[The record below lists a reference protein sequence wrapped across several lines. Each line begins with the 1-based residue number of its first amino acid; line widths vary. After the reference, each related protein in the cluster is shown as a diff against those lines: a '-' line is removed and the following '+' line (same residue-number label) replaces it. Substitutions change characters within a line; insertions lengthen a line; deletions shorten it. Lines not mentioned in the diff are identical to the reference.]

1 MNINAIKQIS
11 ELISNMGG
19 SFSGFSNIRDY
30 LPQHLQKYPYAIT
43 FGIRLSD
50 AIIDEIADKPTFT
63 YFNHYRSVNALIDQ
77 ISLRVVLALAQNGSK
92 GYSIAASQSIPT
104 ATVPFSG
111 VIPHKTGAVHAGLGW
126 IGKNGLFIHKDY
138 GPRVRLGTVLT
149 DFELPCEAVPMQS
162 RCSACNKCV
171 QACPAMALTGN
182 EWTMGAERDHIVD
195 AKACSEYMNQK
206 FKNIG
211 RGSVC
216 GICVKVCRFG
226 AERQELN
233 YE

>member
-1 MNINAIKQIS
+1 MNTESVQEIQALINS
-11 ELISNMGG
+11 MGG
-19 SFSGFSNIRDY
+19 TFAGFSNIKEY
-30 LPQHLQKYPYAIT
+30 LPQYLKKYPYAIT

-50 AIIDEIADKPTFT
+50 AIINEIEDKPTFT

-77 ISLRVVLALAQNGSK
+77 ISLRLVLLLSNKGHS

-104 ATVPFSG
+104 APVPFSG

-126 IGKNGLFIHKDY
+126 IGKNGLFIHKEY

-149 DFELPCEAVPMQS
+149 DMEFINENEPMKS
-162 RCSACNKCV
+162 KCSACNKCV
-171 QACPAMALTGN
+171 QACPAIALTGN
-182 EWTMGAERDHIVD
+182 EWSMGVEREHIVD
-195 AKACSEYMNQK
+195 AKACSEYMNRN

-216 GICVKVCRFG
+216 GICIKVCS
-226 AERQELN
+226 ACKIADN
-233 YE
+233 